1 MQDPNEDTQWND
13 VLRAK
18 GIIPEKPKEK
28 EVNEDEIIAMM
39 EKTIVDKSKEGWFYC
54 RLSNLAVEN
63 QIFLSLN
70 IPFIFHCRKKHERYE
85 LG

>member
-54 RLSNLAVEN
+54 LLSNLVAFEN
-63 QIFLSLN
+63 SSYASLLSPCSVL
-70 IPFIFHCRKKHERYE
+70 FMASKR
-85 LG
+85 